1 MTLVAAPLHNVYIH
15 SSLVKG
21 FFKVAVLP
29 ALPIKGV
36 DFILSNDL
44 AGGKVKPV
52 PEVIDSPDLSL
63 DAEKSAEVP
72 PEIFPACVVTRAQSK
87 KYGEDLSDSFLATG
101 QFLEDMTVSD
111 RLPEEARSAGA
122 GSPSN
127 SSELVQLP
135 ATREEFMAAQFPE
148 AIPLRKIT
156 APVITKAL
164 LKFFSMFGLPK
175 VVQTDQGTNF
185 MSKVF
190 ARVLDTLGIKHVTS
204 SPYHPESQGALE
216 RFHQT
221 MKCMLRKHCH
231 ESHKDW
237 DDGVPLVLFAAR
249 EAVQE
254 SLGFSP
260 AELVFGHEVRGP
272 LRVLKE
278 HLIMPTKTVCSIPGY
293 YRRFCR
299 NFSSVAAPLTTLTS
313 PSKSFVWSG
322 ECQQSFESLKGI
334 LCCTPVLSA
343 PDFSKPFKLEV
354 DASGVGTGAV
364 LLQEDAQ
371 AIDHPVS
378 YFSRKFNKHQLKY
391 STIEKEALALLFAL
405 QHFEVYLGASVKPIK
420 VYTDH
425 NPLVFLS
432 RMYNHNQRLMRWSL
446 IVQNYN
452 LDISHKKGSDNVL
465 ADALSRA
472 M

>member
-1 MTLVAAPLHNVYIH
+1 
-15 SSLVKG
+15 
-21 FFKVAVLP
+21 
-29 ALPIKGV
+29 
-36 DFILSNDL
+36 
-44 AGGKVKPV
+44 
-52 PEVIDSPDLSL
+52 
-63 DAEKSAEVP
+63 
-72 PEIFPACVVTRAQSK
+72 
-87 KYGEDLSDSFLATG
+87 
-101 QFLEDMTVSD
+101 MTVSD

-148 AIPLRKIT
+148 AIPLRKMT

-175 VVQTDQGTNF
+175 VVQTDQDKKLGETNYVIQTPDRRRPTRVCHIN
-185 MSKVF
+185 MLKKYCTREDQSESSKAHQVETTVSPMASVSKQVGRGKVCPADAKIRAIASLPVPSTRRELRRF
-190 ARVLDTLGIKHVTS
+190 LGM
-204 SPYHPESQGALE
+204 A
-216 RFHQT
+216 
-221 MKCMLRKHCH
+221 
-231 ESHKDW
+231 
-237 DDGVPLVLFAAR
+237 
-249 EAVQE
+249 
-254 SLGFSP
+254 
-260 AELVFGHEVRGP
+260 
-272 LRVLKE
+272 
-278 HLIMPTKTVCSIPGY
+278 GY

-354 DASGVGTGAV
+354 DASEVGTGAV

-405 QHFEVYLGASVKPIK
+405 PHFEVYLGSSVKPIK
-420 VYTDH
+420 H
-425 NPLVFLS
+425 
-432 RMYNHNQRLMRWSL
+432 Q
-446 IVQNYN
+446 
-452 LDISHKKGSDNVL
+452 DNVMESDTGSVL
-465 ADALSRA
+465 EALTGTDGRMRLNNLRGMNKRLRNNHILKDSSFMRSQPE
-472 M
+472 